1 MNGLLKLVA
10 VLAVGLLAFSNR
22 AETHFEETCA
32 VKNTAFQA
40 GEKIVMTVYYAVAGI
55 YVNAGTATFTN
66 SLETLNSKPVY
77 HIVGEG
83 HSNSSYDVLYK
94 VRDRYETYID
104 TTTLQPLKFVRDVNE
119 GGYKKYQNVTFNKHA
134 STAITNDGVFK
145 VPTCVQ
151 DVVSAVFYAR
161 NVDFSKLRP
170 NDRIAFDMFL
180 DNEVFN
186 MYIRYLGKE
195 TIKTKYGKFRAIKFK
210 PLLIKGTIFEGG
222 EQMVVWVTDDENR
235 IPVRIES
242 PISVGKVKID
252 MMSHENLRYP
262 LTALI
267 RRRD

>member
-1 MNGLLKLVA
+1 MNGMLKLVA

-22 AETHFEETCA
+22 AETHFEDTCSI
-32 VKNTAFQA
+32 KNTAFQA

-66 SLETLNSKPVY
+66 TLETLNSKPVF

-94 VRDRYETYID
+94 VRDRYESYID
-104 TTTLQPLKFVRDVNE
+104 TATLQPLKFVRDVNE

-161 NVDFSKLRP
+161 NVDFGKLQP

>member
-1 MNGLLKLVA
+1 MNGLIKLIA
-10 VLAVGLLAFSNR
+10 VPAIGLLAFSNR
-22 AETHFEETCA
+22 AETHFQDHCA
-32 VKNTAFQA
+32 MRNTAFLA

-66 SLETLNSKPVY
+66 SLETLNNKPVY
-77 HIVGEG
+77 HIVGDG
-83 HSNSSYDVLYK
+83 RSNSSYDVLYK

-119 GGYKKYQNVTFNKHA
+119 GGYKKYQNVTFNKTA
-134 STAITNDGVFK
+134 NTAITKDGVFK

-161 NVDFSKLRP
+161 NIDFSKLQP

-222 EQMVVWVTDDENR
+222 EQMVVWVTDDENH

-262 LTALI
+262 LTSLI

>member
-1 MNGLLKLVA
+1 MNGFLKLVA
-10 VLAVGLLAFSNR
+10 VLAVGLLAFTNR
-22 AETHFEETCA
+22 AETHLEDTCTM
-32 VKNTAFQA
+32 KNTAFQA
-40 GEKIVMTVYYAVAGI
+40 GEKIAMTVYYAVAGI

-66 SLETLNSKPVY
+66 TLETLNSKPVY
-77 HIVGEG
+77 HVVGEG

-134 STAITNDGVFK
+134 NTAITNDGVFK
-145 VPTCVQ
+145 VPSCVQ

-161 NVDFSKLRP
+161 NIDFSKLQP

-222 EQMVVWVTDDENR
+222 EQMVVWVTDDENH

-262 LTALI
+262 LTSLI